1 MWIDLSYAS
10 ALVDALA
17 DASSPLV
24 SSLEQ
29 PKSATPT
36 QTETYNEFSRSVHD
50 ALLSVDQRFGDR
62 HEISFSAQDDDW
74 SSSWTGRSGIPLS
87 HFAARWDQLETR
99 PSTVE
104 PGSSLDRSAPLTGS
118 SSALSLREF
127 RELSGGR
134 VGSRSQL
141 DGLFGANPISQ
152 KRYIKRMAQSL
163 LHACPGSWTKGYGPL
178 NYGQLKE
185 FIESPDHDFGNTSD
199 MFYILKYRFDLL
211 HYADMLLTTLRIPKP
226 DAKPCFQFN
235 LDEWKIRF
243 LRVRGRAGKDIHHEC
258 FRQLVSNPAFRK
270 PTKNQGKPFLHP
282 LNYVVAA
289 IADASKTLEAA
300 KALLEEMHGLTNIH
314 MKGEM
319 KHVMK
324 TASVRER
331 GATWLRT
338 IGP

>member
-1 MWIDLSYAS
+1 MTIPET
-10 ALVDALA
+10 LVDAEKRIVNAARKFIIRLG
-17 DASSPLV
+17 LGW
-24 SSLEQ
+24 
-29 PKSATPT
+29 
-36 QTETYNEFSRSVHD
+36 YH
-50 ALLSVDQRFGDR
+50 SVDQRFGDR

-99 PSTVE
+99 LSTVE

-134 VGSRSQL
+134 VGGRSQL
-141 DGLFGANPISQ
+141 GGLFGANPISQ
-152 KRYIKRMAQSL
+152 KRYVKRMAQSL
-163 LHACPGSWTKGYGPL
+163 LRACPGSWTKGYGPL

-185 FIESPDHDFGNTSD
+185 FIESPDDDFGNTSD
-199 MFYILKYRFDLL
+199 MFCILKYRFDLL
-211 HYADMLLTTLRIPKP
+211 HYADMLLTRLRIPKP

-243 LRVRGRAGKDIHHEC
+243 LNVRGRAGKDIHHEC

-270 PTKNQGKPFLHP
+270 PTKDQGKPFLHP

-289 IADASKTLEAA
+289 IADESKTLEAA
-300 KALLEEMHGLTNIH
+300 KALLEEMRGLTNIH

-319 KHVMK
+319 KHVMR

-338 IGP
+338 IGRTLRELSPGPRRREVPQLS